1 MDEHTSQGLDDLT
14 QGVAA
19 AQGASAQTLPDT
31 SADSSSAQGA
41 EEQQSGIERKLSAEA
56 AAYRRKVRELEQ
68 KLKQYEE
75 AQLSEQEKL
84 QRRLAELERERAQWE
99 RNLQETVLR
108 YEIQLAAQRLGVV
121 DTDAAYKL
129 IDLADV
135 EFDEEGRPTNVETV
149 VRALLQ
155 KRPWLAPSSSIP
167 ASNPATASS
176 GATRMFTRS
185 QLRDPKFFAEH
196 RDEIYRAVA
205 EGRILED

>member
-14 QGVAA
+14 QGVAV
-19 AQGASAQTLPDT
+19 AQGASAQTPPDT

-84 QRRLAELERERAQWE
+84 QRRLAELERERAEWE
-99 RNLQETVLR
+99 RNRQETVLR

-121 DTDAAYKL
+121 DTDAAYRL
-129 IDLADV
+129 IDLSEV
-135 EFDEEGRPTNVETV
+135 EFDEEGRPTNVDAV
-149 VRALLQ
+149 VRGLLQ
-155 KRPWLAPSSSIP
+155 KRPWLAPQSGIS